1 MDHAPDGRSSG
12 GLATS
17 RGFDIKAETRRSAS
31 AASFRPASLG
41 NHVCRARVSAMSA
54 TRRRSGAEWF
64 WRRDIME
71 RRIVL
76 AGLAAGAAG
85 ALAGRAALAQSSPA
99 PATDAPAAAGS
110 SAPVVPLAPA
120 PAMKMDMPAT
130 GMSDAVRAHIKDTM
144 TVGSLSLITSRI
156 AQSKLKHPMGKQFAD
171 FEVAEQNTI
180 ADILK
185 SRMMQ
190 AAKPMGDV
198 KAPTDAEVEGNLD
211 AKGKDMV
218 EKLRAMKEGPEFEK
232 AYIKAQIDGHKQLLD
247 IQDTYLKMADDADET
262 NVAKLA
268 KGMIKEH
275 LVLLGDIE
283 KHLG

>member
-1 MDHAPDGRSSG
+1 
-12 GLATS
+12 
-17 RGFDIKAETRRSAS
+17 
-31 AASFRPASLG
+31 
-41 NHVCRARVSAMSA
+41 
-54 TRRRSGAEWF
+54 
-64 WRRDIME
+64 ME

-120 PAMKMDMPAT
+120 PAMKMDMPAA
-130 GMSDAVRAHIKDTM
+130 GMSDAVKAHIKDTM
-144 TVGSLSLITSRI
+144 TVGSLSLMTSRI

-190 AAKPMGDV
+190 SAKPMGEV
-198 KAPTDAEVEGNLD
+198 KAPTDAEAEGNLD

-218 EKLRAMKEGPEFEK
+218 EKFRAMKDGPELEK
-232 AYIKAQIDGHKQLLD
+232 AYIKAQIDGHKQLLE
-247 IQDTYLKMADDADET
+247 IQDAYLKMADDADET

>member
-1 MDHAPDGRSSG
+1 MHRMDEARAGSRHPDASISEPTHADPP
-12 GLATS
+12 
-17 RGFDIKAETRRSAS
+17 S
-31 AASFRPASLG
+31 AASFRPACLG
-41 NHVCRARVSAMSA
+41 NHLSRARVSAMSA

-99 PATDAPAAAGS
+99 PATGAPA
-110 SAPVVPLAPA
+110 VPLAPA
-120 PAMKMDMPAT
+120 PAMKMDMPAA
-130 GMSDAVRAHIKDTM
+130 GMSDAVKAHIKDTM
-144 TVGSLSLITSRI
+144 TVGSLSLMTSRI
-156 AQSKLKHPMGKQFAD
+156 AQGKLKHPMGKQFAE

-190 AAKPMGDV
+190 SAKPMGEV
-198 KAPTDAEVEGNLD
+198 KAPTDAEAEGNLD

-218 EKLRAMKEGPEFEK
+218 EKFRAMKDGPELEK
-232 AYIKAQIDGHKQLLD
+232 AYIKAQIDGHKQLLE
-247 IQDTYLKMADDADET
+247 IQDTYLKVADDADET

-275 LVLLGDIE
+275 LVLLTDIE